1 MLRAKN
7 IVYGFCSYTTPKKPK
22 YHISLYRSEDLN
34 IVAVFTTSKKRS
46 GTPSPKHGGNKRNG
60 IITSYVFE
68 ANKPIGKK
76 YLSDETFSFPL
87 ETTIPFDYCF
97 IENTQEKILKSF
109 ENPHVVGILSDEE
122 YIEIIYNFLHS
133 PLTPEKYRKLFD
145 KILSEYYSY

>member
-1 MLRAKN
+1 MLRTKN

-22 YHISLYRSEDLN
+22 YLISLYRSEDLN

-109 ENPHVVGILSDEE
+109 ENPQLLEF
-122 YIEIIYNFLHS
+122 FLMKNIS
-133 PLTPEKYRKLFD
+133 R
-145 KILSEYYSY
+145 